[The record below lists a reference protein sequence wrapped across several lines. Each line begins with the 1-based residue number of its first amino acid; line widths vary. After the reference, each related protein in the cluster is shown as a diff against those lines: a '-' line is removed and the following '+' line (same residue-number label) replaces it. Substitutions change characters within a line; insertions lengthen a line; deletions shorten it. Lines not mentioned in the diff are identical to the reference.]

1 MTARRPKEFRNIAR
15 IDITG
20 KKKGRVG
27 TKGWQVNLKMN
38 KITKLFSDSIFGGE
52 KAALKEAQLFRDAC
66 ERELKYYS
74 SANKNITTLN
84 KITKRN
90 TSGIPGVSRYS
101 DKRPNR
107 NSEGWEAQWVD
118 QDGKHRR
125 KSFSSNKY
133 GETKAK
139 NLAIEHRNKILQNYF
154 RSKIHPLFEP
164 PLNKSIKI
172 WRYMDFTKFVSILD
186 NGGLFFTRIDKFDDL
201 FEGSFSEGNK
211 KWRDIIYSRFE
222 DYRKK
227 NDLDINRNVGEIVR
241 NLRKWVYVSCW
252 HQNDQESAAMWNL
265 YSKTHESIC
274 IQTTYEKLRK
284 LLDNSVEIGKVR
296 YADYQ
301 KEWIPESHPL
311 APFFY
316 KRLSFEHE
324 KEIRAVISLADL
336 SNLSLIGIKEEAL
349 EKGIWK
355 YLNLNELI
363 ERIYIAP
370 ESPNWFAQLV
380 ENIVKKYG
388 IEKEI
393 IKSHL
398 ENEPFF

>member
-1 MTARRPKEFRNIAR
+1 MTARRPYELRNIAR
-15 IDITG
+15 IDIP
-20 KKKGRVG
+20 KKKGGGG

-38 KITKLFSDSIFGGE
+38 KITKLFSDSIFGGN
-52 KAALKEAQLFRDAC
+52 KAALKEAQLFRDVC

-74 SANKNITTLN
+74 SANKNTTSLN

-90 TSGIPGVSRYS
+90 TSGIPGVSRYI
-101 DKRPNR
+101 DKRTNR
-107 NSEGWEAQWVD
+107 DSEGWEAQWVD

-133 GETKAK
+133 GETEAK
-139 NLAIEHRNKILQNYF
+139 NLAIEYRNKILQNYF

-164 PLNKSIKI
+164 PSNKSIKI

-201 FEGSFSEGNK
+201 FEGSFSKGNK
-211 KWRDIIYSRFE
+211 RWRDIINSRFE
-222 DYRKK
+222 DYRRQ
-227 NDLDINRNVGEIVR
+227 NNLDISGNAGEIVR

-252 HQNDQESAAMWNL
+252 HQNDQESAAMWKL
-265 YSKTHESIC
+265 YSKTNESVC
-274 IQTTYEKLRK
+274 IQTTYDKLRK

-324 KEIRAVISLADL
+324 KEIRAVINLADL
-336 SNLSLIGIKEEAL
+336 SDLSSIGIKKEPI

-355 YLNLNELI
+355 YLNLNQLI

-370 ESPNWFAQLV
+370 NSPNWFAQLV